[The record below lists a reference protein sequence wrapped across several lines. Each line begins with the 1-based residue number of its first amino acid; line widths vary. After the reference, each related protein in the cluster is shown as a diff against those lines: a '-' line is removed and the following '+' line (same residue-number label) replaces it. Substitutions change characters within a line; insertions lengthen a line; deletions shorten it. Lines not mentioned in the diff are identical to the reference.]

1 MNCQD
6 AQMCAF
12 VFKFERQMEM
22 EDGYPGL
29 YRNNG
34 FCLDVGSVRLNQVSL
49 M

>member
-29 YRNNG
+29 TG
-34 FCLDVGSVRLNQVSL
+34 TMASALTWVVSV
-49 M
+49 